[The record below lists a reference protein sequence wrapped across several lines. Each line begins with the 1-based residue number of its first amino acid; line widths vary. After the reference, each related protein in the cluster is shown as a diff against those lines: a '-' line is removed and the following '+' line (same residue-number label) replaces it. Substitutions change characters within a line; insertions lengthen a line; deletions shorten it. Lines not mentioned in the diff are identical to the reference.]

1 VVVGS
6 EPVETI
12 PDVSRLTDGEVDAE
26 FAALILA
33 DDDLV
38 RAEFES
44 LVADA
49 FTPAPPRTP
58 RPEHFDA
65 GWPAPDAAGSWD
77 AADGPA
83 TRTRRRDVHPRN
95 RQRSPPL
102 GVEQS

>member
-1 VVVGS
+1 MVVGS
-6 EPVETI
+6 EPVETF
-12 PDVSRLTDGEVDAE
+12 PDVSRLTDAEVEAE

-44 LVADA
+44 LVSNA
-49 FTPAPPRTP
+49 FTPAPPQRP

-65 GWPAPDAAGSWD
+65 GRPARDAAGSWD
-77 AADGPA
+77 GAYGPA
-83 TRTRRRDVHPRN
+83 TRTRRCDVHPRN